1 MEGIADDASATNGAV
16 HTLYS
21 NTCQDSYPDPAV
33 GDNYR
38 ARVTNFLP
46 QLKLHVTDIK
56 ALTTAIYDH
65 VTNNLEDSP
74 TTHLTTLKASADAL
88 KTQAEALLVT
98 LNDIFDPIVI
108 KSKLKSDC
116 RFVKKALLNISK
128 TLPNVTSQL
137 NMLIYVG
144 HGIVGLCGVISIIS
158 IMISGVRRVEPKF
171 YEEIQNLEKGG
182 KDKEAERKGPQ
193 PLNTNQKEG
202 KAQQAQGQ
210 EPVTRGQN
218 RAPSVANTDKYLSVQ
233 KKKVQ
238 PGSRLYD
245 SRYFN
250 QPAPRPKPLTVQQVE
265 HKLDKMRNE
274 PQKKLKINEVT
285 PEMMDRYRDKGM
297 FQEFHK
303 PLRNYVIEEG
313 KKGLKK

>member
-1 MEGIADDASATNGAV
+1 MKS
-16 HTLYS
+16 
-21 NTCQDSYPDPAV
+21 
-33 GDNYR
+33 
-38 ARVTNFLP
+38 
-46 QLKLHVTDIK
+46 HVTDIK
-56 ALTTAIYDH
+56 ALTTAINDH
-65 VTNNLEDSP
+65 ITTYLEDSP
-74 TTHLTTLKASADAL
+74 TLTTLKASADAL

-137 NMLIYVG
+137 NLLIYVG
-144 HGIVGLCGVISIIS
+144 HGIVGLCGLISIVS

-171 YEEIQNLEKGG
+171 YEEIKNFEKGG
-182 KDKEAERKGPQ
+182 KGKVEERKGPQ
-193 PLNTNQKEG
+193 PLNTNLKEG
-202 KAQQAQGQ
+202 KALQAQGQ
-210 EPVTRGQN
+210 EPMTRGQN
-218 RAPSVANTDKYLSVQ
+218 RAPSVANTDKYRTVQ

-245 SRYFN
+245 SRYFS

-265 HKLDKMRNE
+265 QKLDKMRNE

-285 PEMMDRYRDKGM
+285 PEMMNRYRDKGM

-303 PLRNYVIEEG
+303 PLRNYVVEDE
-313 KKGLKK
+313 KKGSKK